1 MKFYLFT
8 LEGSNK
14 IIQTKWGQTCL
25 IVAVLYIYHLI
36 WTMCGV
42 NMFSSQTRLNGCGGV
57 KDGEEAS
64 EIFDTAIALVTIFH
78 MIDWIR
84 WTFLATTALVGVNLL
99 PAFFGLTIINL
110 PFGIISM
117 IYAIIT
123 RYSTVGTACT
133 AADK

>member
-1 MKFYLFT
+1 
-8 LEGSNK
+8 
-14 IIQTKWGQTCL
+14 
-25 IVAVLYIYHLI
+25 
-36 WTMCGV
+36 
-42 NMFSSQTRLNGCGGV
+42 MFSSQTRLIGCGGV

-64 EIFDTAIALVTIFH
+64 EIFDTAIALTTIFH

-133 AADK
+133 AAGK